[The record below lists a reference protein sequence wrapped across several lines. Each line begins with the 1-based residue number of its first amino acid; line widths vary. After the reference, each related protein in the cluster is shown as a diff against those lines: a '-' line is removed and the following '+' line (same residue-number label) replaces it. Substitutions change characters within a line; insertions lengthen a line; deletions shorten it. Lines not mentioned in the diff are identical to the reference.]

1 MRTSPAPQ
9 TRGLPRDVLDITPT
23 EFGTGVRAAL
33 ERRGTLD
40 RERAPLRYLYL
51 FALDWD
57 GDSVAAPGQP
67 ELSQLAL
74 AS

>member
-1 MRTSPAPQ
+1 MSTSPAPQ
-9 TRGLPRDVLDITPT
+9 PRAHPRKVLDIAPI

-33 ERRGTLD
+33 ERHGSLD
-40 RERAPLRYLYL
+40 RERAPLRYLFL

-57 GDSVAAPGQP
+57 GDSARTSGQP

>member
-1 MRTSPAPQ
+1 
-9 TRGLPRDVLDITPT
+9 VLTITPT

-33 ERRGTLD
+33 ERRGALED
-40 RERAPLRYLYL
+40 ERTPLPHLFL

-57 GDSVAAPGQP
+57 GDSPRSSAAA
-67 ELSQLAL
+67 ELRQLAL